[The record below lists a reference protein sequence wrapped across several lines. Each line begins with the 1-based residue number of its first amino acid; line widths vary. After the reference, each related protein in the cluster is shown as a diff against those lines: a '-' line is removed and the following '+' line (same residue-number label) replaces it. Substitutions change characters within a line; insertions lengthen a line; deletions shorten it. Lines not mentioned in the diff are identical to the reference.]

1 MVNRRQQRLN
11 QQLRDEIAKLL
22 RHEVEDP
29 SLGSLISVT
38 QVEVGIDLQR
48 AKVFVSVLADE
59 DEARATLKRLQHA
72 ARFFRRELAERL
84 NLRHTP
90 QLDFQLDT
98 SIARGARVLGLLRE
112 IEQGAPHPQPSAP
125 AGEEDAPGP

>member
-29 SLGSLISVT
+29 QLGSLISVT
-38 QVEVGIDLQR
+38 QVEVGVDLQR

-59 DEARATLKRLQHA
+59 EEARVTLKRLQHA

-98 SIARGARVLGLLRE
+98 SIARGARVLGLLRQ
-112 IEQGAPHPQPSAP
+112 IEQGAPHGRGSAP
-125 AGEEDAPGP
+125 AGEDDAPGS